1 MALSTNQIK
10 QLREL
15 LDNCKK
21 PLFFF
26 DDDQDGLCSFLQLY
40 RYKKEGKGIIVK
52 TTPKLGTVFVRKVQ
66 EYDPDKIFILDL
78 AVVEQDFLDE
88 MKVPVIWIDHHGPFE
103 RDNVKYFNPRISNWE
118 DNHPTSYM
126 CHQVVQQDLWIATL
140 GCVADWFIPPFINDF
155 KKGYPDLIDKPYKA
169 PGDILYNSKLG
180 HLIRIFSFVLKGKT
194 DDVMNSIKVLT
205 RIESPH
211 EILNQ
216 ETAQGNF
223 IYKHYEKVNRMYEP
237 LIKDV
242 LKTAEKTK
250 DNLVIF
256 TYKEDKT
263 SFTSDLSNEAIY
275 RFPDKIILIARE
287 KNDEMKCS
295 LRSSKIILPPLIEKA
310 LAGLEGYGGG
320 HEHACGLNVKT
331 HHFEE
336 FVRRLKGM
344 I

>member
-1 MALSTNQIK
+1 M
-10 QLREL
+10 
-15 LDNCKK
+15 
-21 PLFFF
+21 
-26 DDDQDGLCSFLQLY
+26 
-40 RYKKEGKGIIVK
+40 
-52 TTPKLGTVFVRKVQ
+52 
-66 EYDPDKIFILDL
+66 
-78 AVVEQDFLDE
+78 
-88 MKVPVIWIDHHGPFE
+88 
-103 RDNVKYFNPRISNWE
+103 
-118 DNHPTSYM
+118 
-126 CHQVVQQDLWIATL
+126 
-140 GCVADWFIPPFINDF
+140 
-155 KKGYPDLIDKPYKA
+155 
-169 PGDILYNSKLG
+169 
-180 HLIRIFSFVLKGKT
+180 LKGKT

-331 HHFEE
+331 HHFE
-336 FVRRLKGM
+336 
-344 I
+344 